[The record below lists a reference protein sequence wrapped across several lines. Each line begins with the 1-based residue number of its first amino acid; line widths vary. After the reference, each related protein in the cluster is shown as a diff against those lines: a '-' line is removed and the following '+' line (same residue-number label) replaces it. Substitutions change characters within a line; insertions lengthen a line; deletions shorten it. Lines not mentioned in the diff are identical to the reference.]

1 MCWDRR
7 DVINGR
13 PTGAVRASFGY
24 ASSLADAQAI
34 VALVQRFFVEQRPA
48 ENEQRP
54 AAAEQRPSGAA
65 GPGPAVPAEDAQ
77 PAGDRGAAAAAGPQA
92 ACTAAAAAG
101 PQAAGTAAAA
111 RGAAG
116 AEGDGSA
123 APAGQQVAGRVGAL
137 WVYPI
142 KSCRGF
148 SPPAWPLGED

>member
-1 MCWDRR
+1 MCWDGR

-24 ASSLADAQAI
+24 ASSRVDAQAI

-48 ENEQRP
+48 KSGQWP
-54 AAAEQRPSGAA
+54 AAAEQRPAEAA
-65 GPGPAVPAEDAQ
+65 GPGPAAPAEGAQ
-77 PAGDRGAAAAAGPQA
+77 PAGGRGAAAAAGSQV
-92 ACTAAAAAG
+92 
-101 PQAAGTAAAA
+101 AGTEAAT
-111 RGAAG
+111 RDAAG
-116 AEGDGSA
+116 AAADGSA
-123 APAGQQVAGRVGAL
+123 ASAGQRVAGRVGAL